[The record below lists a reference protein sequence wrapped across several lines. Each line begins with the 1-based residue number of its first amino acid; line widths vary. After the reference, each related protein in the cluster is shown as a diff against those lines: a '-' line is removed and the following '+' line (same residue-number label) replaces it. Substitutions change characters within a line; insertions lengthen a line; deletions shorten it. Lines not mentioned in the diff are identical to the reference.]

1 MMIIKNIESKIV
13 ITILSFAII
22 LFIGMIDYITG
33 AEISFSIFY
42 LIPIILIALYKQVK
56 KNVVIINAI
65 FASVVWFVADFYA
78 RKYSNVS
85 IPIWNAIVRLS
96 IFVLVGL
103 LVLNYKEK
111 YKKLIQANKDLV
123 RLNAE
128 KNKFIGIAAHDL
140 RSPIGNIQSFADI
153 ILSEYKNIDV
163 QIIEI
168 VNYIKELSDNTLEL
182 LKKLLNISAIES
194 GTIVTNPK
202 YQNYTQFI
210 ERQVYFNQILATKK
224 EIRIKYNA
232 TLTDINFYFD
242 ENYMSEVINNLLTNA
257 IKFSYPKSE
266 VLVNISITENNYV
279 KTEIIDQ
286 GKGIVEEEQLKL
298 FNYFQKSSTMPTAG
312 EQSTG
317 LGLAIVKKI
326 ITEHKGKVGVISKI
340 NYGSNFYFELPI

>member
-1 MMIIKNIESKIV
+1 MPTKTRNSAMKPEVSGKPKLAKIKINKNMESNGILVITLLKYKIFLVPNLSYNIPIAKNKPAEITPWLIIKNIESKIV

-128 KNKFIGIAAHDL
+128 KNKFIGIAAHD
-140 RSPIGNIQSFADI
+140 
-153 ILSEYKNIDV
+153 
-163 QIIEI
+163 
-168 VNYIKELSDNTLEL
+168 
-182 LKKLLNISAIES
+182 
-194 GTIVTNPK
+194 
-202 YQNYTQFI
+202 
-210 ERQVYFNQILATKK
+210 
-224 EIRIKYNA
+224 
-232 TLTDINFYFD
+232 
-242 ENYMSEVINNLLTNA
+242 
-257 IKFSYPKSE
+257 
-266 VLVNISITENNYV
+266 
-279 KTEIIDQ
+279 
-286 GKGIVEEEQLKL
+286 
-298 FNYFQKSSTMPTAG
+298 
-312 EQSTG
+312 
-317 LGLAIVKKI
+317 
-326 ITEHKGKVGVISKI
+326 
-340 NYGSNFYFELPI
+340 